1 MHELEMR
8 ITGLSDSILSL
19 SGEIVRCAQK
29 LSDDDRYTM
38 PLVEIDNKVEK
49 IDEVISLLEGAKQAI
64 KNCKK

>member
-8 ITGLSDSILSL
+8 ITGLSDSIISL
-19 SGEIVRCAQK
+19 CGEMVRCAQK

-38 PLVEIDNKVEK
+38 PQVEIENNLEK
-49 IDEVISLLEGAKQAI
+49 IDEILSLLEGAKQAI